1 MAFSINISVKDRA
14 SIFFIHLCAYQRV
27 PVAIKF
33 TASVL
38 YVFKIAMQ
46 SKLTKKEAGEAQS
59 WW

>member
-14 SIFFIHLCAYQRV
+14 SIFFRLRAYQRV

-46 SKLTKKEAGEAQS
+46 SKLTKKLGEAQS